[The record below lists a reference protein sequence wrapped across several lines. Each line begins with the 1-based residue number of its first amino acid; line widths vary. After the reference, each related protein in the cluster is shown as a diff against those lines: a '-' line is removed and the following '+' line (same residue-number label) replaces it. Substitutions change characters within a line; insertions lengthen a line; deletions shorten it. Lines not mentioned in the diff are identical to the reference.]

1 MKHFERVV
9 IVGVGLLGGSIGQAL
24 RGRQLA
30 RTVVGYSPRGNSLD
44 QAVELGAIDCSSAT
58 IESACQGADLV
69 IVCTPVQSV
78 ANYVQQCAPFLAEG
92 GWITDVGSTK
102 EKIVSNLAATAA
114 IDRFVGS
121 HPLAGSEK
129 SGVEHARENLL
140 QDKLVVVTPYPGKA
154 TLSDRQQTLAAKAEE
169 LWQALGART
178 WRLTPEEHDRAVA
191 RISHLPHLL
200 ASALAAATPEEALPL
215 AASGWSDTT
224 RVASGSVALWRE
236 IFDDN
241 RVQIISAL
249 DCFVAV
255 LTQWSDALKVEDFE
269 TIEKLLTDGKKKRDS
284 LGNRRSSKS

>member
-44 QAVELGAIDCSSAT
+44 QAVELGAIDFGSAT

-78 ANYVQQCAPFLAEG
+78 ANYVQRCAPFLAEN

-140 QDKLVVVTPYPGKA
+140 QDKLVVVTPYPGEA
-154 TLSDRQQTLAAKAEE
+154 SLSDRQQTLAGKAEQ

-249 DCFVAV
+249 DRFVAV